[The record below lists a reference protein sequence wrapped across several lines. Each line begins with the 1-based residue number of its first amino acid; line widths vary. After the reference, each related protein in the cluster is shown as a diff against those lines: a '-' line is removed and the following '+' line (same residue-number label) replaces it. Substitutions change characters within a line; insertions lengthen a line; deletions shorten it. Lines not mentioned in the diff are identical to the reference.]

1 MEGLNNSEFVA
12 RAIFEPSMIIDGRI
26 IDDAFLLR
34 RHLKEDY
41 ISVVRLAVDSW
52 EDDMKIIPTNKTS
65 RKRLYGY
72 AKMNVGEIKAIKLPN
87 FIYDNLEDEPQEV
100 AVNVKFD
107 VSACDNDV
115 RKSHAGIFSYFNGT
129 KIVGGVDIENL
140 PIGIGDDAVKLMIQS
155 NLAKLAQKGLATY

>member
-1 MEGLNNSEFVA
+1 MESLNNSELVA

-34 RHLKEDY
+34 KHLKEDY
-41 ISVVRLAVDSW
+41 ISVVRLVVDSW
-52 EDDMKIIPTNKTS
+52 ESDMKIIPTNKTT

-72 AKMNVGEIKAIKLPN
+72 AKMNVGEIKTMKLPN

-100 AVNVKFD
+100 AINVQFD
-107 VSACDNDV
+107 VCACDNDV

-129 KIVGGVDIENL
+129 KIIGGVDIENL
-140 PIGIGDDAVKLMIQS
+140 PVGIGDSAVKLMIQS
-155 NLAKLAQKGLATY
+155 NLSKLAQKGLTVL